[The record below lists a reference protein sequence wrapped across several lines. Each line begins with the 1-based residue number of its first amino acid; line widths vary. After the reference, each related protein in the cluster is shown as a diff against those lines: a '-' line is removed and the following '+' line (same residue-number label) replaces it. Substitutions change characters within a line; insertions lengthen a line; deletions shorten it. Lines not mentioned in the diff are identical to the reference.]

1 MQIYIIFSIQKNC
14 VSHFFKLYL
23 QNIAHLIEETSM
35 SDTQE
40 KKIIGIVERIIFNNR
55 DNGYHILS
63 VELPN
68 QKDTVVVNA
77 YHPTIHEGL
86 TYEFEGE
93 WSTHPRYGKQ
103 MKAKSVFEVPP
114 NTKEGLK
121 AYLSSS
127 FFPGIGPVIAGRII
141 GYFKDDVI
149 RIFNE
154 DIDKLL
160 LVPGIS
166 PRKLEAIKSSWQD
179 NEEINDVMMFLQQFG
194 ISTVYAAKIYKHYG
208 KGCVQKIKENPYTLA
223 RDIKG
228 IGFKYADKIALEVGV
243 EPDSEARI
251 RACIMH
257 ILDSGS
263 LDGHCYLI
271 DEQITIS
278 STELLGVDIRDRVSN
293 ILKYMIQDHEI
304 MLYAVENEPSRYYSK
319 KLYYN
324 ENHCANI
331 VGRLLLGD
339 TKATFDEE
347 LILKGYKGVEL
358 SKEQKQGVFGIINR
372 GVSIL
377 TGGPGTGKSTMT
389 KAVVEALLNLG
400 KSIALAAPTGRAAQ
414 RMTEVIGV
422 QASTVHKLLGW
433 DPENYGFM
441 HNEKNPLWC
450 NFLIIDESSMLDINL
465 ASSILRAVPDECQVL
480 FIGDVDQLPPVG
492 PGNFFKDLIESGV
505 VPTYKLTQIF
515 RQGQESKIIS
525 YAHKINHGEHPSIN
539 SPLTEPQI
547 WKDGTDC
554 MFIDSGLGEHGKPNS
569 EYPQWSSLRYG
580 MDVVNMTKSLYI
592 DIINKYHNTKDIQI
606 LIPMKISDL
615 GTIRI
620 NDIIQEAVNPPAK
633 GKSQIKLKD
642 RTFRDGDKVI
652 HTINNYD
659 IEVFNGD
666 IGWIQSIE
674 EVSGT
679 AEIKFGDDRVVKYK
693 KIDMMELEL
702 AYAITIHKSQGSEF
716 DCAILPI
723 MSQYSRMLYRNLVYT
738 GLTRAKKLAIFVGQ
752 RKAFNRAIDNVDP
765 RTRQTSLKELLI
777 KTDIVNSFIS

>member
-1 MQIYIIFSIQKNC
+1 
-14 VSHFFKLYL
+14 
-23 QNIAHLIEETSM
+23 M
-35 SDTQE
+35 SDNQAE
-40 KKIIGIVERIIFNNR
+40 KITGIVERIIYHNR
-55 DNGYHILS
+55 ENGYHVLS
-63 VELPN
+63 VEVPN
-68 QKDTVVVNA
+68 SRENMSVVA
-77 YHPTIHEGL
+77 FHPTIHEGL
-86 TYEFEGE
+86 TYEFEGA
-93 WSTHPRYGKQ
+93 WITDARYGRQ
-103 MKAKSVFEVPP
+103 MKAKSVFEVAP

-166 PRKLEAIKSSWQD
+166 PKKLEAIKKSWED

-208 KGCVQKIKENPYTLA
+208 RGCVQKIKENPYTLA

-257 ILDSGS
+257 ILESGS

-271 DEQITIS
+271 EEQITIS

-304 MLYAVENEPSRYYSK
+304 MLYTVDDEPNRYYSK

-324 ENHCANI
+324 ENQCANV
-331 VGRLLLGD
+331 VGRLLLGNLS
-339 TKATFDEE
+339 ATFDEE
-347 LILKGYKGVEL
+347 LILNGYRGVPL
-358 SKEQKQGVFGIINR
+358 SDEQKKGVFGIINK

-389 KAVVEALLNLG
+389 KAVVEALLNLK

-414 RMTEVIGV
+414 RMTEVIGM

-433 DPENYGFM
+433 DPENFGFL

-450 NFLIIDESSMLDINL
+450 DFLIIDESSMLDINL
-465 ASSILRAVPDECQVL
+465 ASSILRAVPDGCQVL

-492 PGNFFKDLIESGV
+492 PGNFFKDLIESEV

-525 YAHKINHGEHPSIN
+525 YAHKINHGEHPNIN
-539 SPLTEPQI
+539 SPLTEPKI
-547 WKDGTDC
+547 WKDGIDC
-554 MFIDSGLGEHGKPNS
+554 MFIDSGLGEHGKPS
-569 EYPQWSSLRYG
+569 GEYPQWNSLRYG
-580 MDVVNMTKSLYI
+580 MDVVEMTKNLYI
-592 DIINKYHNTKDIQI
+592 DTIKKYHNTTDIQI

-615 GTIRI
+615 GTIRMNEI
-620 NDIIQEAVNPPAK
+620 VQSAVNPPLK

-642 RTFRDGDKVI
+642 RVFREGDKVI

-666 IGWIQSIE
+666 IGWIQIIDE
-674 EVSGT
+674 MSGT

-702 AYAITIHKSQGSEF
+702 AYAITCHKSQGSEF
-716 DCAILPI
+716 DCVILPI
-723 MSQYSRMLYRNLVYT
+723 MPQYSRMLYRNLLYT
-738 GLTRAKKLAIFVGQ
+738 ALTRGKKLAIFVGN
-752 RKAFNRAIDNVDP
+752 RNAFKRAIDNVDP

-777 KTDIVNSFIS
+777 KADIINSMIL